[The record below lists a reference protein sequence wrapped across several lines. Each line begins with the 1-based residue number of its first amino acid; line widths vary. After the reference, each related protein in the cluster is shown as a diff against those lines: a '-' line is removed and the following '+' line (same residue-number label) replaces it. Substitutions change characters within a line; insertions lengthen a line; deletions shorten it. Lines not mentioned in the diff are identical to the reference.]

1 MKAELLSAVRS
12 KIGAA
17 GSAATG
23 TEKDAQKDEK
33 ELEALRQS
41 ILVAPAPE
49 KRPKLLE
56 NNASDPAAPPQRTD
70 DYYWLRDD
78 ARKSKA
84 VLSHLAA
91 ENAYVAASLADTDAV
106 KDRIT
111 KELRAAIQEADE
123 GAPVR
128 KAGYWWWWRTKE
140 GGEYRQHVRRKVS
153 KAELSRPPTERDAAE
168 LVKANAAR
176 AAARKGDDGEGEE
189 EEIILDEDARA
200 KGKSFYMTGGDVAS
214 PAGDAIAWGE
224 DLEGGEKYTLHCIN
238 LLSGLPLLRKPI
250 PHTAGNFVF
259 SSPPKKDKGNGEGGD
274 GDGGD
279 ASSTA
284 AAAAAAPAAAAACTS
299 THLFYTTKDALDR
312 PHKVWRHRLGS
323 DASDDV
329 LVFHEEDDAFY
340 VSVGRTRDGAL
351 ILVSSGSAITTEVR
365 ALKADEPESELA
377 VLLPRTHDVE
387 YDVGCHSA
395 AGRVRE
401 REEFFVLIFFV
412 CFERAS
418 KRERERETGGE
429 EKGSVSLFIVKLLL
443 FPILLGTPLE
453 STSKIRS
460 TQQCTGTVYVHL
472 QHCTVKRGSS
482 LRSPVLS
489 LSWLFLDYP
498 KVPPVFVLG
507 CQMNDQSFLFPL
519 SFCFVFLKQN
529 FSNEGNT

>member
-1 MKAELLSAVRS
+1 MSAEGPVDTRATPSA
-12 KIGAA
+12 G
-17 GSAATG
+17 
-23 TEKDAQKDEK
+23 
-33 ELEALRQS
+33 
-41 ILVAPAPE
+41 
-49 KRPKLLE
+49 
-56 NNASDPAAPPQRTD
+56 
-70 DYYWLRDD
+70 
-78 ARKSKA
+78 
-84 VLSHLAA
+84 
-91 ENAYVAASLADTDAV
+91 
-106 KDRIT
+106 
-111 KELRAAIQEADE
+111 ELRAAIQEADE

-200 KGKSFYMTGGDVAS
+200 KGKSFYMTGGVVAS

-250 PHTAGNFVF
+250 PHTAGNFVY

-418 KRERERETGGE
+418 KREREREK
-429 EKGSVSLFIVKLLL
+429 EKRKKNSSFSFSSFKPTTTTTTAPRRPEDRRGPQLRA
-443 FPILLGTPLE
+443 PRPGPRPLQAPLAAGPA
-453 STSKIRS
+453 RPRRRARARPAPPGR
-460 TQQCTGTVYVHL
+460 QA
-472 QHCTVKRGSS
+472 RGLCRVRGLCGS
-482 LRSPVLS
+482 LRARRGAAARDRLRAGPG
-489 LSWLFLDYP
+489 P
-498 KVPPVFVLG
+498 
-507 CQMNDQSFLFPL
+507 
-519 SFCFVFLKQN
+519 
-529 FSNEGNT
+529 